1 MKKLIPSKEVREL
14 IERTGR
20 EFSDFEKAVLIYN
33 GDLPYYEKLDMLKEL
48 SKSTKDSTLKA
59 MLEER
64 VSKDEEDSECFAKNT
79 EGYVYILNSEE
90 FAPEDFYC
98 GCFVSKEMA
107 YTYGLKLAY
116 NFRIEKH
123 LIIGFN
129 ETQPRKNKSYANP
142 YVFDTK
148 ELDELVIES
157 ESSSSMVAS
166 FYYTKEGTLRY
177 FYSSEIERDA
187 QEELERLFNTQRF
200 ENSYIDIPN
209 PFEVGDI
216 VCLTTDNGH
225 GVVVTSQEDW
235 RQYKEIMKNA
245 KYKNFGDASII
256 VDFLMDNGHISHAHV
271 NPIFLGKYEPAEI
284 DADKEVLYAA
294 SAVHKGDG
302 LDWFTHCYDKYKKMC
317 VRKASTLS

>member
-33 GDLPYYEKLDMLKEL
+33 GDLPYYEKLDMLKDL
-48 SKSTKDSTLKA
+48 FKSTKDSTLKV

-64 VSKDEEDSECFAKNT
+64 ISRDEEDIECFAKNT
-79 EGYVYILNSEE
+79 DGYVYILNSGE
-90 FAPEDFYC
+90 FSPEDFYC
-98 GCFVSKEMA
+98 GCFVSEEMA
-107 YTYGLKLAY
+107 YSYGLKLGY
-116 NFRIEKH
+116 DFKIEKH
-123 LIIGFN
+123 LIIGFK
-129 ETQPRKNKSYANP
+129 ETQPRKNKSYMNP

-148 ELDELVIES
+148 ELDELVSES
-157 ESSSSMVAS
+157 ESSSSRVAS
-166 FYYTKEGTLRY
+166 FYYTKEGILRY
-177 FYSSEIERDA
+177 FYSSEIERA
-187 QEELERLFNTQRF
+187 VQEELDRLFNTQRF

-235 RQYKEIMKNA
+235 RHYKEIMKNV
-245 KYKNFGDASII
+245 KNKHFMDASII

-271 NPIFLGKYEPAEI
+271 NPIFLEKYEPAEV

-302 LDWFTHCYDKYKKMC
+302 LDWFTYCYDKYKKMC